1 MSEIAR
7 RAIKTVKNQEKWP
20 KIGIEEPEGWSK
32 VSKIDRNGLI
42 LVILLFR
49 KNKLYKLS
57 KNISAHDLHALM
69 SGRSIA
75 EHFLTRS

>member
-32 VSKIDRNGLI
+32 VSKIDRNGL
-42 LVILLFR
+42 
-49 KNKLYKLS
+49 N
-57 KNISAHDLHALM
+57 
-69 SGRSIA
+69 
-75 EHFLTRS
+75 